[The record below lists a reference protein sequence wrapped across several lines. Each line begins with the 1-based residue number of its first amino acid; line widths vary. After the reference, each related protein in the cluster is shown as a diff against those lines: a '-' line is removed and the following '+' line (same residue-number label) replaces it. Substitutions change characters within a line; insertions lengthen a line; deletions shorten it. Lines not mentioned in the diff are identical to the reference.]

1 LFNYTISLRQT
12 RYYNSLFL
20 ELIHQNQKNKIIFKR
35 YNIEVVIF
43 YSFDYSKIYFL
54 VIFGFINLFLTFK
67 NQPNKTMKKGN
78 QFFNF
83 FLLALLFIGFTN
95 TASAQYNYGERLH
108 YNYPWKVNVQMS
120 MINRN
125 FNKSEPTSTEHAN
138 MATLPKLSLEYYAG
152 SNFSF
157 KASIL
162 SSEVKADN
170 TVNGLIARENFNVFA
185 VDALAIY
192 SLGGAINIPIV
203 DPYIETGLGYTH
215 FNKDSKAMFNFGGG
229 LNIWMKDTNLFKV
242 GQYNRDLLINRFGL
256 NLEVLAQ
263 KNLSS
268 GPGTNVQYSAGI
280 FFVF

>member
-1 LFNYTISLRQT
+1 
-12 RYYNSLFL
+12 
-20 ELIHQNQKNKIIFKR
+20 
-35 YNIEVVIF
+35 
-43 YSFDYSKIYFL
+43 
-54 VIFGFINLFLTFK
+54 
-67 NQPNKTMKKGN
+67 
-78 QFFNF
+78 
-83 FLLALLFIGFTN
+83 
-95 TASAQYNYGERLH
+95 
-108 YNYPWKVNVQMS
+108 
-120 MINRN
+120 
-125 FNKSEPTSTEHAN
+125 
-138 MATLPKLSLEYYAG
+138 LPKLSLEYYAG